1 MTYSA
6 ISCIPTWVP
15 LLIEDGPL
23 WHKWS
28 MEPLGT
34 ILHGQPKPVQH
45 LWENFKD
52 DHHHQ
57 TLKQRDSDSTFSSF
71 YYHCGYPSFH
81 HYVLMIFLVLLGAGC
96 LFQAPYS
103 TGLTF
108 RELYYYIY
116 HLVALVQSLS
126 HVLLAATPY
135 CSPPGS
141 SVRGISQARILKWVA
156 TSFSRGSSWPGDWNC
171 ISCIG
176 FFNTEPLWKFYNY
189 HLGWV

>member
-1 MTYSA
+1 MRGFHSFVRHLRDPA
-6 ISCIPTWVP
+6 AFPLVCQVHMAFPPGPPHCLPTP
-15 LLIEDGPL
+15 P
-23 WHKWS
+23 
-28 MEPLGT
+28 
-34 ILHGQPKPVQH
+34 
-45 LWENFKD
+45 
-52 DHHHQ
+52 
-57 TLKQRDSDSTFSSF
+57 STFSSF

-156 TSFSRGSSWPGDWNC
+156 IFSCRCSQPGDQTR
-171 ISCIG
+171 ISCLGRRI
-176 FFNTEPLWKFYNY
+176 LY
-189 HLGWV
+189 H